1 MALSPRWGDGATGT
15 GASWQDQ
22 FYDRNLLGTAQE
34 RWALDAYGNYR
45 VRLPSGEL
53 LNGLQLQPVALRT
66 PLPVRGTD
74 RRAWQ
79 RVLEGSK
86 SASPSCVRR

>member
-15 GASWQDQ
+15 GALWQDQ

-53 LNGLQLQPVALRT
+53 LNGLPTTASRT
-66 PLPVRGTD
+66 TNTASCSGH
-74 RRAWQ
+74 
-79 RVLEGSK
+79 GSTGLATC
-86 SASPSCVRR
+86 S